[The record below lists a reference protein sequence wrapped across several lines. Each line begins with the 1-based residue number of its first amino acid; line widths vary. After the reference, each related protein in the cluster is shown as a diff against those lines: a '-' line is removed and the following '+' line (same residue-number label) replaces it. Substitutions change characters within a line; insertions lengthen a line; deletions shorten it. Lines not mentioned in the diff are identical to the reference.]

1 MNRPYNGTPNT
12 YPEQFIM
19 IVTCPECLTKF
30 RLDEERIPEG
40 GGKARCSQCQHVFPV
55 QKPAPPEDSFFTQ
68 GEAPGEPGPEEEYQ
82 KPPRRLF
89 LHWKLAVLAL
99 VVILA
104 AGGIYYFFGGQVS
117 KQFSS
122 FGKYVEEKS
131 ASLKKVSFNLP
142 FLKKYL
148 GMGDPSEG
156 YISLE
161 KVKGY
166 YLESN
171 TLSKIFVI
179 EGEAVNHW
187 KESRSFIK
195 VKGVLL
201 DSKGNKVQ
209 EKEAYSGNIL
219 SEKDLKEMAKGSVD
233 KSLSSQFGISF
244 SNVNIQPNKSVP
256 FMIVFMDLPP
266 DRGPGKPAADPAAKP
281 GEAPARLSDFT
292 VEVISSQKGSK

>member
-1 MNRPYNGTPNT
+1 
-12 YPEQFIM
+12 M

-55 QKPAPPEDSFFTQ
+55 QKPASAGESFFSQEET
-68 GEAPGEPGPEEEYQ
+68 PGELGPEEGYER
-82 KPPRRLF
+82 PIRGRF
-89 LHWKLAVLAL
+89 LRWKWAVLGL

-104 AGGIYYFFGGQVS
+104 AGGLLYFFGGKVS
-117 KQFSS
+117 QQFSS

-131 ASLKKVSFNLP
+131 ASLKKVSLNLP

-156 YISLE
+156 YVSLE

-209 EKEAYSGNIL
+209 EKEVYSGNIL
-219 SEKDLKEMAKGSVD
+219 SEKDLKEMSKGTVD

-266 DRGPGKPAADPAAKP
+266 DRGPAKPAADPAAKP

-292 VEVISSQKGSK
+292 VEVIGSQKGSK

>member
-1 MNRPYNGTPNT
+1 
-12 YPEQFIM
+12 M

-55 QKPAPPEDSFFTQ
+55 QKPASPDESFFTQ
-68 GEAPGEPGPEEEYQ
+68 GEAPAEPGMEEEYHP
-82 KPPRRLF
+82 PPRRFF

-104 AGGIYYFFGGQVS
+104 AGGIYYYFGGKVS
-117 KQFSS
+117 QQFSS
-122 FGKYVEEKS
+122 FGKYVGEKS
-131 ASLKKVSFNLP
+131 ASLKKVSFNIP

-148 GMGDPSEG
+148 GMGDSSEG

-161 KVKGY
+161 KVRGY

-171 TLSKIFVI
+171 TLNRIFVI

-195 VKGVLL
+195 VRGVLL
-201 DSKGNKVQ
+201 DSGGKKVQ
-209 EKEAYSGNIL
+209 EKEVYSGNIL
-219 SEKDLKEMAKGSVD
+219 SEKDLKEMAKGAVD

-266 DRGPGKPAADPAAKP
+266 ERGPAKPGADPSAKP
-281 GEAPARLSDFT
+281 GEAPAKLSDFT
-292 VEVISSQKGSK
+292 VEVVSSQKGSK

>member
-1 MNRPYNGTPNT
+1 
-12 YPEQFIM
+12 M

-55 QKPAPPEDSFFTQ
+55 QKPPSPGESFFSQ
-68 GEAPGEPGPEEEYQ
+68 EEAPGELEPGEGYE
-82 KPPRRLF
+82 KPIRARF
-89 LHWKLAVLAL
+89 LRWKWAVLGL

-104 AGGIYYFFGGQVS
+104 AAGIFYFFGGKVS
-117 KQFSS
+117 QQFSS

-131 ASLKKVSFNLP
+131 ASLKKVSLNLP

-148 GMGDPSEG
+148 GLGDPSEG
-156 YISLE
+156 YVSLE

-201 DSKGNKVQ
+201 DSRGNKVQ
-209 EKEAYSGNIL
+209 EKEVYSGNIL
-219 SEKDLKEMAKGSVD
+219 SEKDLKEMTKGAVD

-281 GEAPARLSDFT
+281 GEDPAKLSDFT

>member
-1 MNRPYNGTPNT
+1 MNRPYS
-12 YPEQFIM
+12 FFM

-55 QKPAPPEDSFFTQ
+55 QKPASAGESFFSQEET
-68 GEAPGEPGPEEEYQ
+68 PGELGPEEGYER
-82 KPPRRLF
+82 PIRGRF
-89 LHWKLAVLAL
+89 LRWKWAVLGL

-104 AGGIYYFFGGQVS
+104 AGGLLYFFGGKVS
-117 KQFSS
+117 QQFSS

-131 ASLKKVSFNLP
+131 ASLKKVSLNLP

-156 YISLE
+156 YVSLE

-209 EKEAYSGNIL
+209 EKEVYSGNIL
-219 SEKDLKEMAKGSVD
+219 SEKDLKEMSKGTVD

-281 GEAPARLSDFT
+281 GEAPAKLSDFT

>member
-1 MNRPYNGTPNT
+1 
-12 YPEQFIM
+12 M
-19 IVTCPECLTKF
+19 IITCPVCLTKF

-55 QKPAPPEDSFFTQ
+55 QKPAPPEESFFSQ
-68 GEAPGEPGPEEEYQ
+68 EEAPGEIHPEEGYE
-82 KPPRRLF
+82 RRVRGRF
-89 LHWKLAVLAL
+89 LGWKLAVLAL

-104 AGGIYYFFGGQVS
+104 AGGIFYFFGGQVS
-117 KQFSS
+117 RQFSS
-122 FGKYVEEKS
+122 FGKYVEEK
-131 ASLKKVSFNLP
+131 AVSLKKVSLNLP

-148 GMGDPSEG
+148 GMGDSTEG

-171 TLSKIFVI
+171 SLNRIFVI

-187 KESRSFIK
+187 KESRSFIR

-201 DSKGNKVQ
+201 DSRGNKVQ
-209 EKEAYSGNIL
+209 EKEVYSGNIL
-219 SEKDLKEMAKGSVD
+219 SEKDLKEMSQQAVD

-256 FMIVFMDLPP
+256 FMIVFADLPP
-266 DRGPGKPAADPAAKP
+266 DQGPGKPAADPAAKP
-281 GEAPARLSDFT
+281 GEVPAKLSDFT
-292 VEVISSQKGSK
+292 VEVVSSQKGSK

>member
-1 MNRPYNGTPNT
+1 
-12 YPEQFIM
+12 M

-55 QKPAPPEDSFFTQ
+55 QKPASAGESFFSQEET
-68 GEAPGEPGPEEEYQ
+68 PGELGPEEGYER
-82 KPPRRLF
+82 PIRGRF
-89 LHWKLAVLAL
+89 LRWKWAVLGL

-104 AGGIYYFFGGQVS
+104 AGGLLYFFGGKVS
-117 KQFSS
+117 QQFSS

-131 ASLKKVSFNLP
+131 ASLKKVSLNLP

-156 YISLE
+156 YVSLE

-209 EKEAYSGNIL
+209 EKEVYSGNIL
-219 SEKDLKEMAKGSVD
+219 SEKDLKEMSKGTVD

-281 GEAPARLSDFT
+281 GEAPAKLSDFT

>member
-1 MNRPYNGTPNT
+1 
-12 YPEQFIM
+12 M

-55 QKPAPPEDSFFTQ
+55 QKPASPGESFFSQ
-68 GEAPGEPGPEEEYQ
+68 GEAPGELGPEEGYEE
-82 KPPRRLF
+82 PLRGRF
-89 LHWKLAVLAL
+89 LRWKWAVLGL

-104 AGGIYYFFGGQVS
+104 AAGIFYFFGGKVS
-117 KQFSS
+117 QQFSS

-131 ASLKKVSFNLP
+131 ASLKKVSLNLP

-148 GMGDPSEG
+148 GLGDPSEG
-156 YISLE
+156 YVSLE

-166 YLESN
+166 YLEGN
-171 TLSKIFVI
+171 TPSKIFVI

-201 DSKGNKVQ
+201 DSRGSKVQ
-209 EKEAYSGNIL
+209 EKEVYSGNIL
-219 SEKDLKEMAKGSVD
+219 SEKDLKEMSKGAVD

-281 GEAPARLSDFT
+281 GEAPAKLSDFT

>member
-1 MNRPYNGTPNT
+1 
-12 YPEQFIM
+12 M

-40 GGKARCSQCQHVFPV
+40 GSRARCSQCQHVFPV
-55 QKPAPPEDSFFTQ
+55 QKSASPGESFFSQ
-68 GEAPGEPGPEEEYQ
+68 EEAPGELEPGEGYEE
-82 KPPRRLF
+82 PLRGRF
-89 LHWKLAVLAL
+89 LRWKWAVLGL

-104 AGGIYYFFGGQVS
+104 AAGIFYFFGGKVS
-117 KQFSS
+117 QQFSS

-131 ASLKKVSFNLP
+131 ASLKKVSLNLP

-156 YISLE
+156 YVSLE

-201 DSKGNKVQ
+201 DSRGNKVQ
-209 EKEAYSGNIL
+209 EKEVYSGNIL
-219 SEKDLKEMAKGSVD
+219 SEKDLKEMSKGAVD

-281 GEAPARLSDFT
+281 GEAPAKLSDFT

>member
-1 MNRPYNGTPNT
+1 
-12 YPEQFIM
+12 M

-55 QKPAPPEDSFFTQ
+55 QKPASPGESFFSQ
-68 GEAPGEPGPEEEYQ
+68 AEAPGELEPREGYEE
-82 KPPRRLF
+82 PIRGRF
-89 LHWKLAVLAL
+89 LRWKLAVLGL
-99 VVILA
+99 VVILV
-104 AGGIYYFFGGQVS
+104 AGGIFYFFGGKVS
-117 KQFSS
+117 QQFSS
-122 FGKYVEEKS
+122 FGKYVADKS
-131 ASLKKVSFNLP
+131 ASLKKVSLNLP
-142 FLKKYL
+142 FFKKYL

-156 YISLE
+156 YVSLE
-161 KVKGY
+161 KVRGY

-179 EGEAVNHW
+179 EGEAINHW

-209 EKEAYSGNIL
+209 EKEVYSGNIL
-219 SEKDLKEMAKGSVD
+219 SEKDLKEMAKGAVD

-244 SNVNIQPNKSVP
+244 SNVNLQPNKSVP

-266 DRGPGKPAADPAAKP
+266 DRGPAKPAADPAAKP
-281 GEAPARLSDFT
+281 GEAPPKLSDFT

>member
-1 MNRPYNGTPNT
+1 
-12 YPEQFIM
+12 M

-55 QKPAPPEDSFFTQ
+55 QKPAPPDESFFSQ
-68 GEAPGEPGPEEEYQ
+68 GETPGEVGPEEGYEE
-82 KPPRRLF
+82 PIRGRF
-89 LHWKLAVLAL
+89 LRWKLVVLGL

-104 AGGIYYFFGGQVS
+104 AGGIFYFFGGKAS
-117 KQFSS
+117 RQFASI
-122 FGKYVEEKS
+122 GKYVEEKS
-131 ASLKKVSFNLP
+131 VSLKKVSLNIP
-142 FLKKYL
+142 FVKKYL

-156 YISLE
+156 YVSLE

-171 TLSKIFVI
+171 SLTKIFVI

-201 DSKGNKVQ
+201 DSRGNKVQ

-219 SEKDLKEMAKGSVD
+219 SEKDLKEMSKGAVD

-256 FMIVFMDLPP
+256 FMIVFMDLPA
-266 DRGPGKPAADPAAKP
+266 DQGPGKPAADAAAKP
-281 GEAPARLSDFT
+281 GEAPAKLSDFT
-292 VEVISSQKGSK
+292 VEVVGSQKGSK

>member
-1 MNRPYNGTPNT
+1 
-12 YPEQFIM
+12 M

-55 QKPAPPEDSFFTQ
+55 QKPASLGESFFSQ
-68 GEAPGEPGPEEEYQ
+68 GEAPGELGPEEGYE
-82 KPPRRLF
+82 KPIRGRF
-89 LHWKLAVLAL
+89 LRWKWAVLGL

-104 AGGIYYFFGGQVS
+104 AGGLLYFFGGKVS
-117 KQFSS
+117 QQFSS

-131 ASLKKVSFNLP
+131 ASLKKVSLNLP

-148 GMGDPSEG
+148 GLGDPSEG
-156 YISLE
+156 YVSLE

-201 DSKGNKVQ
+201 DSRGSKVQ
-209 EKEAYSGNIL
+209 EKEVYSGNIL
-219 SEKDLKEMAKGSVD
+219 SEKDLKEMSKGAVD

-266 DRGPGKPAADPAAKP
+266 DRGPGKPAADSAAKP
-281 GEAPARLSDFT
+281 GEAPAKLSDFT

>member
-1 MNRPYNGTPNT
+1 
-12 YPEQFIM
+12 M

-55 QKPAPPEDSFFTQ
+55 QKPASAGESFFSQEET
-68 GEAPGEPGPEEEYQ
+68 PGELGPEEGYER
-82 KPPRRLF
+82 PIRGRF
-89 LHWKLAVLAL
+89 LRWKWAVLGL

-104 AGGIYYFFGGQVS
+104 AGGLLYFFGGKVS
-117 KQFSS
+117 QQFSS

-131 ASLKKVSFNLP
+131 ASLKKVSLNLP

-156 YISLE
+156 YVSLE

-209 EKEAYSGNIL
+209 EKEVYSGNIL
-219 SEKDLKEMAKGSVD
+219 SEKDLKEMSKGTVD

-292 VEVISSQKGSK
+292 VEVIGSQKGSK

>member
-1 MNRPYNGTPNT
+1 
-12 YPEQFIM
+12 M

-30 RLDEERIPEG
+30 RLDDERIPEG
-40 GGKARCSQCQHVFPV
+40 GGKARCSRCQHVFPV
-55 QKPAPPEDSFFTQ
+55 QKPASPEESFFSQEET
-68 GEAPGEPGPEEEYQ
+68 PGEIGPEEGYEE
-82 KPPRRLF
+82 PLRARF
-89 LHWKLAVLAL
+89 LHWKLVVLGL
-99 VVILA
+99 VVLLA
-104 AGGIYYFFGGQVS
+104 AGGVFYLFQGKVS
-117 KQFSS
+117 QPFSS
-122 FGKYVEEKS
+122 FGKYVAEKT
-131 ASLKKVSFNLP
+131 ASLKKVTLNLP

-148 GMGDPSEG
+148 GMGDASEG

-171 TLSKIFVI
+171 TLNKIFVI

-201 DSKGNKVQ
+201 DSAGKKVK
-209 EKEAYSGNIL
+209 EKEVYSGNIL
-219 SEKDLKEMAKGSVD
+219 SEKDLKEMSPGAID

-266 DRGPGKPAADPAAKP
+266 DRVPGKPAAESAAKP
-281 GEAPARLSDFT
+281 GEAPAKLSDFT
-292 VEVISSQKGSK
+292 VEVVGSQKGSK